1 MVEVG
6 WRETMS
12 NTSIEYT
19 GEFLPTPET
28 FAQQLREVSAQ
39 YDPVDKLLSLERDMA
54 LFEQTHGLT
63 SSEFFR
69 RYQAGTMGDAIE
81 YVRWAGR
88 YKLYQSL
95 KGLISSSLQLVVT
108 ENFSVTA

>member
-1 MVEVG
+1 
-6 WRETMS
+6 MS
-12 NTSIEYT
+12 NTSLEFG
-19 GEFLPTPET
+19 GELLPTPEA

-54 LFEQTHGLT
+54 QFEQAHGLT

-69 RYQAGTMGDAIE
+69 RYQAGMMGDAIE

-88 YKLYQSL
+88 YRLYKNL
-95 KGLISSSLQLVVT
+95 RDLISSSLQMVVA
-108 ENFSVTA
+108 ENFSVAA

>member
-1 MVEVG
+1 
-6 WRETMS
+6 MS
-12 NTSIEYT
+12 NTALEFGS
-19 GEFLPTPET
+19 EFLPTPEA

-39 YDPVDKLLSLERDMA
+39 YDPVEKLLSLERDMA
-54 LFEQTHGLT
+54 QFEQTHGLS

-88 YKLYQSL
+88 YRLYRSL
-95 KGLISSSLQLVVT
+95 KELISSSLQMVVA
-108 ENFSVTA
+108 ENFSVAA

>member
-1 MVEVG
+1 
-6 WRETMS
+6 MS
-12 NTSIEYT
+12 NTSIEYS
-19 GEFLPTPET
+19 GGPLPSPET

-54 LFEQTHGLT
+54 LLEQTHGFS

-69 RYQAGTMGDAIE
+69 RYQAGTMGDSIE

-88 YKLYQSL
+88 YKLYQNL
-95 KGLISSSLQLVVT
+95 KSLISTSLQMVVT
-108 ENFSVTA
+108 ENYSVAA

>member
-1 MVEVG
+1 MPNSG
-6 WRETMS
+6 
-12 NTSIEYT
+12 IEYT
-19 GEFLPTPET
+19 GGALPSAEQ
-28 FAQQLREVSAQ
+28 FVLQLREVSAQ

-69 RYQAGTMGDAIE
+69 RYQAGTMGDSIE

-88 YKLYQSL
+88 YKLYQNL
-95 KGLISSSLQLVVT
+95 KNLISSSLQMVVT
-108 ENFSVTA
+108 ENYSIAA

>member
-1 MVEVG
+1 
-6 WRETMS
+6 MS

-28 FAQQLREVSAQ
+28 FSQQLREISAQ

-54 LFEQTHGLT
+54 QFEQTHGLT
-63 SSEFFR
+63 SSEFFH

-88 YKLYQSL
+88 YRLYKNL
-95 KGLISSSLQLVVT
+95 KEMISHSLQMVVA
-108 ENFSVTA
+108 ENFSVAA

>member
-1 MVEVG
+1 
-6 WRETMS
+6 MS

-39 YDPVDKLLSLERDMA
+39 YDPVEKLLSLERDMA
-54 LFEQTHGLT
+54 VFEQTHGIT

-69 RYQAGTMGDAIE
+69 RYQAGMMGDAIE
-81 YVRWAGR
+81 YMRWAGR

-95 KGLISSSLQLVVT
+95 KGLISSSLQMVVA
-108 ENFSVTA
+108 ENFSVAA